1 MKKKK
6 LWIIIAVL
14 LVIVILAWR
23 WIGRGP
29 TEADDQNHPI
39 ATSAET
45 VAAVA
50 HTERRSV
57 GTTLTVAGSSN
68 RFRMSTF
75 MPRWPAISR

>member
-6 LWIIIAVL
+6 LWIIVAVL

-23 WIGRGP
+23 WIERGP

-50 HTERRSV
+50 HAERPRPERIGYEKDRS
-57 GTTLTVAGSSN
+57 
-68 RFRMSTF
+68 
-75 MPRWPAISR
+75 